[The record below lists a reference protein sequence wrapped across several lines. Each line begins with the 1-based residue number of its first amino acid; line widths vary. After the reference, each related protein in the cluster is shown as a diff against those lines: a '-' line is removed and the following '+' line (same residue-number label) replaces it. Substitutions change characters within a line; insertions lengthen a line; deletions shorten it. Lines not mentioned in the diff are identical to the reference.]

1 MGLCCGGR
9 AGSQFVV
16 AKARSYPHPLL
27 PPPLTPPLHIPA
39 SERFG
44 LLRPRSFFH
53 YEFICLQKGSRCC
66 NPTPQSAPLG
76 TLVFPVPSIFS
87 MKFLCL
93 PFSETSERREGAGRS
108 VEEGK
113 KQNYRQESRPFFAKC
128 QGVERRSLKVG
139 RG

>member
-93 PFSETSERREGAGRS
+93 PFSKTSVERRSR
-108 VEEGK
+108 EECRGGK
-113 KQNYRQESRPFFAKC
+113 KLYYSQESIPFFAKC
-128 QGVERRSLKVG
+128 QGVERRSLEVG